1 MINMTSETE
10 VKNLPLIDI
19 AVQDPIWEK
28 LGDIEG
34 VIHESA
40 KRAIKTAIL
49 PREIENHNLELTIAL
64 ANDDLVQVLNREYRN
79 KDKPTNVLS
88 FASIDSDD
96 FEQEIM
102 INPFNLG
109 DIILSYQ
116 TIERECQEQ
125 GKFLMD
131 HIKHLTVHGV
141 LHLLGYDHENDDDAT
156 NMETLEIR
164 ILEQL
169 NVQNPYTDTGITE

>member
-1 MINMTSETE
+1 MTSETE

-19 AVQDPIWEK
+19 AVQDPIWEN
-28 LGDIEG
+28 LGDVEG
-34 VIHESA
+34 VIHEAASRALESA
-40 KRAIKTAIL
+40 VL
-49 PREIENHNLELTIAL
+49 PRLIENHNLEMTIAL

-96 FEQEIM
+96 FEQEAM

-109 DIILSYQ
+109 DIIFSYQ

-125 GKFLMD
+125 GKFLLD

-169 NVQNPYTDTGITE
+169 NVQNPYTDTGINA

>member
-1 MINMTSETE
+1 MTLETE
-10 VKNLPLIDI
+10 VKITEPEIDI

-28 LGDIEG
+28 IGDIEK
-34 VIHESA
+34 VVLLSA
-40 KRAIKTAIL
+40 QLALKNGTRPK
-49 PREIENHNLELTIAL
+49 EIQDSDLEVSIVL
-64 ANDDLVQVLNREYRN
+64 ANDDLVHVLNREYRE

-96 FEQEIM
+96 FAKESM
-102 INPFNLG
+102 MNPFNLG
-109 DIILSYQ
+109 DVILSYD
-116 TIERECQEQ
+116 TIARECQEQ
-125 GKFLMD
+125 GKFLLD

-141 LHLLGYDHENDDDAT
+141 LHLMGYDHDNEDDAT

-169 NVQNPYTDTGITE
+169 DVQNPYTDTGINA

>member
-1 MINMTSETE
+1 MTLET
-10 VKNLPLIDI
+10 VDKALPEIDI
-19 AVQDPIWEK
+19 AIQDPIWES
-28 LGDIEG
+28 LGDIER
-34 VIHESA
+34 IILEA
-40 KRAIKTAIL
+40 AQRTLDTAVL
-49 PREIENHNLELTIAL
+49 PRQIEKSDLELTIAL
-64 ANDDLVQVLNREYRN
+64 ANDDLVHVLNREYRDL
-79 KDKPTNVLS
+79 DKPTNVLS
-88 FASIDSDD
+88 FASIDSED
-96 FEQEIM
+96 FEQEALM
-102 INPFNLG
+102 SPFNLG

-141 LHLLGYDHENDDDAT
+141 LHLLGYDHQNDDEAT

-169 NVQNPYTDTGITE
+169 DVQNPYTDTGINV